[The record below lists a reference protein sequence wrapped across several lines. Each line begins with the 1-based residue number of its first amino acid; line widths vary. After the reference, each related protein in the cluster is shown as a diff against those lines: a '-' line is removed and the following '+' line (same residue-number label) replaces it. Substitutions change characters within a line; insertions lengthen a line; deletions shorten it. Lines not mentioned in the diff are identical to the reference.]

1 MRKDE
6 NEFGRNLSG
15 SSMVIQRI
23 ALHTPLSCF
32 LATRCGALAQFFNQ
46 STQKLF
52 NSCIR
57 YICCMK
63 VKKDILGII
72 PARGGSKVI
81 PRKNIKPF
89 LGKPLIVWAIAA
101 LKESGV
107 VSRIIVSTD
116 DDEIASV
123 ARAYGAEV
131 PFMRPAELAEDS
143 TPTLPVLVHALSW
156 LKENEGYTPEYVV
169 LFEPTSAGKRPFH
182 IREVVE
188 TLLQTGADSAI

>member
-52 NSCIR
+52 NSRIR

-72 PARGGSKVI
+72 LARGGSKSI

-89 LGKPLIVWAIAA
+89 CGKPLIVWSIEAG
-101 LKESGV
+101 LKSHMLD
-107 VSRIIVSTD
+107 RLILSTD
-116 DDEIASV
+116 DEEIAQV
-123 ARAYGAEV
+123 GRDAGAEV
-131 PFMRPAELAEDS
+131 PFMRPAELAQDT
-143 TPTLPVLVHALSW
+143 TPSMPVLQHAVAW
-156 LKENEGYTPEYVV
+156 LKEHEGYMPDYV
-169 LFEPTSAGKRPFH
+169 LLLEPTSP
-182 IREVVE
+182 
-188 TLLQTGADSAI
+188 